1 MASLL
6 LRQLS
11 ITELARD
18 HSVLERLFEAD
29 PDSAIN
35 VTKHGRT
42 LCIAMS
48 EKHYLEVIDE
58 KARVRLHDAR

>member
-1 MASLL
+1 M
-6 LRQLS
+6 
-11 ITELARD
+11 
-18 HSVLERLFEAD
+18 LERLFEAD